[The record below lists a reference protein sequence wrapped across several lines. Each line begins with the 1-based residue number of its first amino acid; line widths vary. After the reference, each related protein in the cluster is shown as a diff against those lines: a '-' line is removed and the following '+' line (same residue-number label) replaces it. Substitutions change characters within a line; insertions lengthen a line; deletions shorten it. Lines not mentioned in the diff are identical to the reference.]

1 MICDQLKNSAS
12 YASMGPAFRKAFDY
26 LKTITPDNLPDGRY
40 EIDGSSI
47 FAFSSSYETQ
57 PASERKIETHRN
69 YLDVQYVLS
78 GTEAMGYIPMEGL
91 PVSEA
96 YKPDV
101 EFYDTNADVLIP
113 AEAGTFMIFFP
124 QDAHRPGC
132 TWQQASQVTKVI
144 VKIALDAI

>member
-12 YASMGPAFRKAFDY
+12 YTSMGPAFRKAFDY
-26 LKTITPDNLPDGRY
+26 LKTVTVDNLPGSRY
-40 EIDGSSI
+40 EIDGNSI
-47 FAFSSSYETQ
+47 FASSSSYETL

-69 YLDVQYVLS
+69 YLDIQYVLS

-91 PVSEA
+91 TVSEA
-96 YKPDV
+96 YTPDV
-101 EFYDTNADVLIP
+101 EFYNTDADILIP

-132 TWQQASQVTKVI
+132 TWKDACHVTKVI
-144 VKIALDAI
+144 VKIAVDAI